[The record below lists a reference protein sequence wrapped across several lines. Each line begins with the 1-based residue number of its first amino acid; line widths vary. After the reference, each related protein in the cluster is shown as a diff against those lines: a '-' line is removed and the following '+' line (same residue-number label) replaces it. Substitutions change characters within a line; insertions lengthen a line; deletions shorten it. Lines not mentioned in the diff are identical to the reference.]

1 MKMCSKLVD
10 RAKAA
15 LAKSKIPDLRR
26 LTIVQDSD
34 RIVVRGRLS
43 SFYHLQLAQ
52 KQLRRELGDT
62 HIANEVQVF

>member
-1 MKMCSKLVD
+1 MLEVID

-26 LTIVQDSD
+26 LSIGQDND

-52 KQLRRELGDT
+52 KQIRRELGSTPIICD
-62 HIANEVQVF
+62 VQVL

>member
-1 MKMCSKLVD
+1 MEVLD

-26 LTIVQDSD
+26 LSIGQDRD

-52 KQLRRELGDT
+52 KQIRSELGDA
-62 HIANEVQVF
+62 HIVCDVQVL

>member
-1 MKMCSKLVD
+1 MLEVID

-26 LTIVQDSD
+26 LSIGQDND

-52 KQLRRELGDT
+52 KQIRRELGD
-62 HIANEVQVF
+62 APLDCQVQVL

>member
-1 MKMCSKLVD
+1 MLEVID

-26 LTIVQDSD
+26 LSICHDND

-52 KQLRRELGDT
+52 KQIRRELGDT
-62 HIANEVQVF
+62 HIVCDVQVL